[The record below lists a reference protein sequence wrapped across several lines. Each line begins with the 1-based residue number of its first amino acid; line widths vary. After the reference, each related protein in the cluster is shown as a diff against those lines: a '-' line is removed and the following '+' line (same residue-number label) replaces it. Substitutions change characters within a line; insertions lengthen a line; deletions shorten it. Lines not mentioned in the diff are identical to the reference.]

1 MKIILI
7 FSLIATIGI
16 IPAYADSS
24 QTFRNTPY
32 AHGCYDFSVKD
43 WSLAEFKRSKYD
55 MDSIISKT
63 LGTVDKD
70 TEKMLDKIISKK
82 IVELS
87 SLKSEIGQQRI
98 TVDKYPEN
106 AAHKIKY
113 DKMVEEY
120 NESSWIT
127 IPKQKYNN
135 DCQKK
140 IDDYE
145 DSVVEKEL
153 KYSQKSW
160 QTQFS
165 KLPKGVDGNNC
176 VGYDKGQI
184 INGIYV
190 NGKCTPIE
198 KKSNC
203 VELSPGHKQC
213 GDWNDE
219 EWKLRAAKSVQS
231 PIIQYEIPSVNPTPS
246 VFPDIEPQTYQPQS
260 GFNENWKQKSEPNYE
275 RSFVP
280 QKQDSWFGWGISK
293 NPTSNTWGTC
303 GWFWC

>member
-113 DKMVEEY
+113 DKMVEV
-120 NESSWIT
+120 
-127 IPKQKYNN
+127 N
-135 DCQKK
+135 D
-140 IDDYE
+140 
-145 DSVVEKEL
+145 L
-153 KYSQKSW
+153 KNI
-160 QTQFS
+160 
-165 KLPKGVDGNNC
+165 G
-176 VGYDKGQI
+176 DK
-184 INGIYV
+184 
-190 NGKCTPIE
+190 IE
-198 KKSNC
+198 KINSNY
-203 VELSPGHKQC
+203 
-213 GDWNDE
+213 DW
-219 EWKLRAAKSVQS
+219 
-231 PIIQYEIPSVNPTPS
+231 I
-246 VFPDIEPQTYQPQS
+246 
-260 GFNENWKQKSEPNYE
+260 
-275 RSFVP
+275 
-280 QKQDSWFGWGISK
+280 K
-293 NPTSNTWGTC
+293 N
-303 GWFWC
+303 